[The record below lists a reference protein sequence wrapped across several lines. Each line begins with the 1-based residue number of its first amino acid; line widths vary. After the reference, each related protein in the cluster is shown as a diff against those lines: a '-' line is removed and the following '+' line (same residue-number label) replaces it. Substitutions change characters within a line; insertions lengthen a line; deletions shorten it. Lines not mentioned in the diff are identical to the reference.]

1 MSTDHEHAG
10 HDHEGHEISLRPYIT
25 GFVLAVVLTL
35 IPFLMVMNNSASTT
49 TLVVVIFSTAI
60 VQIIVHLRFFLHLR
74 FTHEQRWDVFTFV
87 FTAAVVLILVG
98 GSIWI
103 LFSMNHL
110 LM

>member
-1 MSTDHEHAG
+1 MSTEHEHAAHG
-10 HDHEGHEISLRPYIT
+10 HDGHDVSLRPYIT

-35 IPFLMVMNNSASTT
+35 IPFLMVMNNSASRT

-60 VQIIVHLRFFLHLR
+60 VQIMVHLRYFLHLR

-87 FTAAVVLILVG
+87 FTAVVVLILVF

-103 LFSMNHL
+103 MFSLNHL